1 MSLRKL
7 SEFEPNINAVAY
19 CPNCK
24 EFFIDDLLNHS
35 SLICPNQ
42 VCNFA
47 LYRRLEV
54 MSDGKVVDCYG
65 RVFEDQIQ
73 VAYKQGTHKRDPFN
87 ITRDTHECGSQR

>member
-7 SEFEPNINAVAY
+7 SECEENINLVAY
-19 CPNCK
+19 CSNCK
-24 EFFIDDLLNHS
+24 EFFIDDLPNYS

-42 VCNFA
+42 VCNYG
-47 LYRRLEV
+47 LHRRLEI
-54 MSDGKVVDCYG
+54 MSDGKVIDCYG
-65 RVFEDQIQ
+65 KVFANEIQ